1 MRNAAL
7 AALMVVTVT
16 VSTTSTQT
24 PSLPQPDSV
33 FLEDLTWIE
42 VRDAIAAG
50 KTTVIVPT
58 GGTEQNGP
66 HMVLGKH
73 NYLVAYKAGQIA
85 KQLGDALVAP
95 VLSYVPE
102 GDINPPTGHMRFAGT
117 ISLPQ
122 DVFVRVLESAAR
134 SVRQHGFVDVVFIG
148 DSGGNQEGQKIV
160 AGALNKEW
168 ASSRTRV
175 HHITAYYPG
184 RGDDWV
190 TSQGVSAEEVG
201 SHAGTHDTS
210 SLMYINPSM
219 LRFDKMG
226 PGTAGDG
233 QGHIGNPAK
242 ATALFGKRILEM
254 QVEDAVKQIRELRV
268 SSRRN

>member
-1 MRNAAL
+1 MRHAAL
-7 AALMVVTVT
+7 VTLVGAIVISGVMAA
-16 VSTTSTQT
+16 QA
-24 PSLPQPDSV
+24 PSVPQPDSV
-33 FLEDLTWIE
+33 FLEDLTWVE
-42 VRDAIAAG
+42 VRDAIARG
-50 KTTVIVPT
+50 STTVIVPT

-73 NYLVAYKAGQIA
+73 NYLVAYKAGHIA
-85 KQLGDALVAP
+85 KQLGNALVAP
-95 VLSYVPE
+95 VVSYVPE

-122 DVFVRVLESAAR
+122 DVFVKLLEYAAR
-134 SVRQHGFVDVVFIG
+134 SLRQHGFVDVVFIG
-148 DSGGNQEGQKIV
+148 DSGGNQAGQKIV
-160 AGALNKEW
+160 AEALSKEW
-168 ASSRTRV
+168 AGTRARV
-175 HHITAYYPG
+175 HHISAYYPG

-190 TSQGVSAEEVG
+190 MSQGVSADDVG

-226 PGTAGDG
+226 PGKTGDG
-233 QGHIGNPAK
+233 QGHVGNPAK

-254 QVEDAVKQIRELRV
+254 QVEDAVKQIRELRE
-268 SSRRN
+268 SSRR